1 MFCRPLL
8 LSVLLWSLYCLSS
21 MCDFWLPIWYLNFF
35 YSEFPVLKFLHQ
47 TLHFLEK
54 RELRI
59 AHPIHDDNMLEVHLR
74 TEILH
79 VSQFMMTAIQCIR
92 LYYEREFFTDPNIT
106 TTDNATYC
114 HRELGGLCAIPFS
127 LI

>member
-1 MFCRPLL
+1 MPEA
-8 LSVLLWSLYCLSS
+8 
-21 MCDFWLPIWYLNFF
+21 I
-35 YSEFPVLKFLHQ
+35 LK
-47 TLHFLEK
+47 K

-106 TTDNATYC
+106 TTDNAMSQVIVGARNSYM
-114 HRELGGLCAIPFS
+114 
-127 LI
+127 LINSMMSTKM